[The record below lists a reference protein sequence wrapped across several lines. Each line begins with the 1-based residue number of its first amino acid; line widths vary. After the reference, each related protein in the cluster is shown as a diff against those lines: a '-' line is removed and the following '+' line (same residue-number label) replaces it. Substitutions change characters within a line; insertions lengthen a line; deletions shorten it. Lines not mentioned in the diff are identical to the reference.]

1 MEGDDD
7 SEGTGVADALKVGI
21 IQCFAAMTEK
31 CEDARLEFVQNS
43 EAISGLIQIIG
54 LEPKLTTLQLS
65 AFDLLRSLG
74 RAKLSKKRIIREKFT
89 EKKVNFVERIS
100 K

>member
-1 MEGDDD
+1 MEGDDGSD
-7 SEGTGVADALKVGI
+7 GTGVADALKVGI

>member
-1 MEGDDD
+1 MEAEDG
-7 SEGTGVADALKVGI
+7 SEGSGLADALKEVI

-43 EAISGLIQIIG
+43 EAIAGLIQIIG
-54 LEPKLTTLQLS
+54 LEPKLTTLQLA

-89 EKKVNFVERIS
+89 EKKINFVERIS